1 MIAELSNVMNPAQ
14 MMIVNSFASATS
26 QEELDELRDLLLGY
40 YNQKL
45 QEELKRLW
53 ANGTLDQKRLDEL
66 KDEHFRTPYQNQ

>member
-66 KDEHFRTPYQNQ
+66 KEEHFRTPYQDQ

>member
-26 QEELDELRDLLLGY
+26 QEELNELRDLLLGY

>member
-45 QEELKRLW
+45 QEELQRLW
-53 ANGTLDQKRLDEL
+53 ADGTLDQKRLDEL
-66 KDEHFRTPYQNQ
+66 KGEHFRTPY